1 MGLDLL
7 GQIRTWG
14 QRVPDRVAHRSGNRT
29 LSHGELLAR
38 SDALAAYL
46 ERSLPSGDA
55 PIAIVG
61 HKEPELLIGFL
72 GCAKAGR
79 AYIPIDTILPAA
91 RAERIVATAQ
101 PAVVLTPAEVAMH
114 SNGDARPAKTPEHP
128 DLLHYIMFTSG
139 STGDPKGVPITRG
152 NLVHFLEWML
162 AEHPFRPADEVFLNQ
177 VLFSFDVS
185 HMDTYLSLI
194 TGGTLISLSR
204 DDIAD
209 PRRLFRVLAE
219 SGISVWV
226 STPTF
231 AAMCLV
237 ERTFNQGLLPAL
249 HRFLF
254 CGEVLPGKTAAA
266 LLDRFPE
273 AEVWNTYGPTEAT
286 IACTSVR
293 IDRAVLARYPSLPI
307 GYAMHGSRVLV
318 VDEWYGVVPS
328 GQRGE
333 ILLVGPNV
341 SPGYLHRPDLT
352 VKSFMPFEGEPAYR
366 TGDWGHEQDGMLFWD
381 GRIDNQIKLHGHRIE
396 LGDIEAHLCG
406 LPGVLGAAVLPVRK
420 GDQIEWLTA
429 YVQLAEEVPGSD
441 SERAAALREA
451 LLERLPAY
459 MMPRRFRFLSAF
471 PMTPN
476 GKLDRRSLADMPTG

>member
-7 GQIRTWG
+7 EQIRSWG
-14 QRVPDRVAHRSGNRT
+14 QRVPHRVAHSSGART

-38 SDALAAYL
+38 SDALAEYL
-46 ERSLPSGDA
+46 ERSLPPSEA
-55 PIAIVG
+55 PIALVG

-79 AYIPIDTILPAA
+79 AYVPIDHTLPAA
-91 RAERIVATAQ
+91 RIERIVATAR
-101 PAVVLTPAEVAMH
+101 PALVLTPAEVALR
-114 SNGDARPAKTPEHP
+114 STGDARPTSRPENPHSP
-128 DLLHYIMFTSG
+128 HYIMFTSG

-162 AEHPFRPADEVFLNQ
+162 AEHPFRGGAEVFLNQ
-177 VLFSFDVS
+177 TLFSFDVS
-185 HMDTYLSLI
+185 HMDTYLSLM
-194 TGGTLISLSR
+194 TGGTLVSLSH

-209 PRRLFRVLAE
+209 PRRLFRVLAQ

-237 ERTFNQGLLPAL
+237 EPTFNRRLLPAL
-249 HRFLF
+249 RRFLF
-254 CGEVLPGKTAAA
+254 CGEALPARTAAA

-286 IACTSVR
+286 IACTAIR
-293 IDRAVLARYPSLPI
+293 IDRTVLARYPTLPI
-307 GYAMHGSRVLV
+307 GYAMRGSRVFV
-318 VDEWYGVVPS
+318 VDQYHGVVPA

-333 ILLVGPNV
+333 ILIVGPNV

-352 VKSFMPFEGEPAYR
+352 VRSFMPFEGEPAYR
-366 TGDWGHEQDGMLFWD
+366 TGDWGHEQDGLLFWD
-381 GRIDNQIKLHGHRIE
+381 GRMDNQIKLHGHRIE
-396 LGDIEAHLCG
+396 PEDIEAHLCS
-406 LPGVLGAAVLPVRK
+406 LPGVLGAAVLPATR
-420 GDQIEWLTA
+420 GDRVAWLTA
-429 YVQLAEEVPGSD
+429 YVQLAEGVPGSD
-441 SERAAALREA
+441 SERVAWLRKS
-451 LLERLPAY
+451 LLDQLPAY
-459 MMPRRFRFLSAF
+459 MLPRHFRFLSAF

-476 GKLDRRSLADMPTG
+476 GKIDRRSLAGVPTG